1 MGMIG
6 SCVAGVLM
14 ALGGAAGVPGQAERP
29 LTEPVPEIREGALG
43 IEGVDTSAVQLRRM
57 HLVRPD
63 LIPYPTFRRVYA

>member
-14 ALGGAAGVPGQAERP
+14 ALGGAAGVPSQTERP
-29 LTEPVPEIREGALG
+29 LRESTPEIREGTLG
-43 IEGVDTSAVQLRRM
+43 SESLDTSAVQLRRM

-63 LIPYPTFRRVYA
+63 LIPYPIFRRVYA